1 MNWHINHRL
10 CPTKCYCLSSKRLAS
25 ACMRFHA
32 AWTWCN
38 STWVPP
44 TAKRSVYTPDSSC
57 SRRHALCNHYVSGLP
72 AIMLLRVSKPFVP
85 LLSSKNAFPQFSYS
99 GHLICPMLS
108 LWPETF
114 VFRISLK
121 KPSITSSIASFLNHE
136 TYLEFTVWVTRMSPF
151 LFRASTSF
159 EFKVRLLSL
168 LPAGVLRR
176 KQTNENFVG
185 TIICTSRDNL
195 SNQRILLSWFP

>member
-1 MNWHINHRL
+1 MFVVKNMNWHINHRL
-10 CPTKCYCLSSKRLAS
+10 CPTKCYCLSFKRLAS

-38 STWVPP
+38 SMWVPP
-44 TAKRSVYTPDSSC
+44 TAKRSVYMPDSSC
-57 SRRHALCNHYVSGLP
+57 SRRHALCNHYISGLP
-72 AIMLLRVSKPFVP
+72 AIMLLRASVTQVT
-85 LLSSKNAFPQFSYS
+85 SYVLCFHY
-99 GHLICPMLS
+99 GQRL
-108 LWPETF
+108 

-121 KPSITSSIASFLNHE
+121 RPSITSFIASFLNHE
-136 TYLEFTVWVTRMSPF
+136 TYLEFTVWVTRMSSF

-176 KQTNENFVG
+176 KQTNEKFVG